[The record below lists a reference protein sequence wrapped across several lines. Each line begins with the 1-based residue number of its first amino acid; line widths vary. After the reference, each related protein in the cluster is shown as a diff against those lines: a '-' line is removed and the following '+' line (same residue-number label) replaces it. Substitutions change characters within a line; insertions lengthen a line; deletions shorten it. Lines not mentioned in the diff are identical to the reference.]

1 MSFKI
6 LLLLVL
12 LLACGCATVDPPQQ
26 CEIDHAARD
35 EERMCTMQYD
45 PVCGCDGKTYSNS
58 CTAAAAGVPDHSE
71 GACGNDES

>member
-6 LLLLVL
+6 LLFLVL
-12 LLACGCATVDPPQQ
+12 LLAGGCATVEAPQA
-26 CEIDHAARD
+26 CEIDKAARD

-45 PVCGCDGKTYSNS
+45 PVCGCDFKTYSNS
-58 CTAAAAGVPDHSE
+58 CTAAAAGVPSHTK